1 MPNILL
7 IINKVRH
14 SWMSCSTTRSAAEVE
29 RAMTLIK
36 KLLDIQN
43 TQNKA
48 EDSIENNFILRFQII
63 RSFIFINTVFKS

>member
-1 MPNILL
+1 
-7 IINKVRH
+7 
-14 SWMSCSTTRSAAEVE
+14 MSCSTTRSAAEVE

>member
-1 MPNILL
+1 
-7 IINKVRH
+7 
-14 SWMSCSTTRSAAEVE
+14 MSCYTIRSAAEVE

-48 EDSIENNFILRFQII
+48 EDSLLNYFILR
-63 RSFIFINTVFKS
+63 VA